1 MEKKLMSV
9 QYYEGQYD
17 VLCDLLKLIKED
29 NLDFTQKAPYI
40 VLLVNKQF
48 ELSHSLLQR
57 LKESQ
62 AESTLVKDD
71 ACDAMRLV
79 HFDVNEGVGSLTFD
93 GVIPDDIKVFS
104 ASLHFDDLTPSDICG
119 CACSV
124 LKDLC
129 KPFILEDG
137 HVECTLVTMKFS
149 NASVS
154 GYLKSVEI
162 TEKPDFL
169 LVDFEFLPAEK

>member
-1 MEKKLMSV
+1 MEKKLMPV

-17 VLCDLLKLIKED
+17 VLCDLLKLIKDD

-48 ELSHSLLQR
+48 ELSHSLIQR

-71 ACDAMRLV
+71 ACYAMRIV
-79 HFDVNEGVGSLTFD
+79 HFDVNECVGSLTFD
-93 GVIPDDIKVFS
+93 GVIPADVKAFS
-104 ASLHFDDLTPSDICG
+104 ASLHFDDFTPSEICG

-129 KPFILEDG
+129 KPFLLEDG
-137 HVECTLVTMKFS
+137 HVECKLVTLKFS
-149 NASVS
+149 NANVS

-162 TEKPDFL
+162 TEKPDLL
-169 LVDFEFLPAEK
+169 LVHFEFIPVEK